1 MIRVMVVDDSAYSRV
16 AISRMLEQHP
26 EIEVMA
32 TASTGEEAIRKIM
45 RERPDV
51 VTLDL
56 EMSGMDGFSVLRWLE
71 ANLPTPIVV
80 VSSQNTEKNV
90 FKALEMGAVEFV
102 AKPTGRA
109 SPLLGQMEQDL
120 IVKVLSASK
129 ARVPAPVPPEI
140 IPELPQTQARFSPG
154 GPALVLIGAST
165 GGPPTIQKILS
176 ALPALPVPIVV
187 AQHMPPVFTSLFA
200 ERLNKVTLFPVIEA
214 RDGECLEPGKAYIA
228 PGGQHTVIQMQ
239 NTVALLRLVPKIES
253 DLHCPSVNHLF
264 NSAARHFRERLV
276 AVLLTGMG
284 DDGAEG
290 MLDIHRAGGHC
301 IAESMESAVIFGMP
315 GEAVRLGAA
324 DQIIPSWQ
332 ISAALMHLL
341 QKKA

>member
-1 MIRVMVVDDSAYSRV
+1 MLARAGDVEV
-16 AISRMLEQHP
+16 AGE
-26 EIEVMA
+26 A
-32 TASTGEEAIRKIM
+32 ADGEEAVARAM
-45 RERPDV
+45 ELRPDV
-51 VTLDL
+51 IT
-56 EMSGMDGFSVLRWLE
+56 MDVRMPRRDGLQAIAEIMRVR
-71 ANLPTPIVV
+71 PTPIVV

-176 ALPALPVPIVV
+176 ALPPLPVPIVV

-228 PGGQHTVIQMQ
+228 PGGQHTVIQMH

>member
-16 AISRMLEQHP
+16 AISKMLDQHP
-26 EIEVMA
+26 EITVTT
-32 TASTGEEAIRKIM
+32 TASSGEEAIRKIL

-71 ANLPTPIVV
+71 ANLPTPVVV

-102 AKPTGRA
+102 AKPTGKA
-109 SPLLGQMEQDL
+109 SPLLGQMEQAL

-129 ARVPAPVPPEI
+129 ARVPTPVPPEI
-140 IPELPQTQARFSPG
+140 IPEPSPPQGPLHPA
-154 GPALVLIGAST
+154 GPALILIGAST

-176 ALPALPVPIVV
+176 ALPPLPVPIVV

-200 ERLNKVTLFPVIEA
+200 ERLNKATLFPVLEA
-214 RDGECLEPGKAYIA
+214 RDGEPLEPGKAYIA
-228 PGGQHTVIQMQ
+228 PGGRHAVIQIQ
-239 NTVALLRLVPKIES
+239 DQAAHLRLIPKIES
-253 DLHCPSVNHLF
+253 DLHCPSVNQLF
-264 NSAARHFRERLV
+264 NSAARHFHERLV

-290 MLDIHRAGGHC
+290 LLNIHRAGGRC

-324 DQIIPSWQ
+324 DQILPSWQ
-332 ISAALMHLL
+332 IPGALLHLL